1 MARTAAEE
9 KRAKQDAVLSQVLS
23 QKSSAR
29 EAASREAARRRGA
42 VFVRLFAWVFAAF
55 AAVAAV
61 GVGGYFLA
69 DALPVESPVD
79 APATGAEDLA
89 DFRLPTLEGR
99 ELGPPDY
106 RGQVVVAE
114 LWATWCGPCR
124 LQAQYIEQVRAE
136 YADDE
141 VAFLAINTG
150 EEKAKVRQYVAK
162 TPFPYP
168 VLLDPAETLSERF
181 GVSGLP
187 TVMVV
192 DPQGRIVYLK
202 TGVQDATTLKE
213 QIEAAR
219 S

>member
-1 MARTAAEE
+1 MTPNSET
-9 KRAKQDAVLSQVLS
+9 QDAEIFDIVAPPSDG
-23 QKSSAR
+23 SAN
-29 EAASREAARRRGA
+29 RRGS
-42 VFVRLFAWVFAAF
+42 VLVRLVVWIFAAT
-55 AAVAAV
+55 AAVAVV
-61 GVGGYFLA
+61 GVGGSFLA
-69 DALPVESPVD
+69 TALPVESPADSSTSV
-79 APATGAEDLA
+79 TGALEA
-89 DFRLPTLEGR
+89 AEFRLPSLDGR
-99 ELGPPDY
+99 DLGPPDY
-106 RGQVVVAE
+106 RGRVVVAE

-124 LQAQYIEQVRAE
+124 LQAKHIEEVRST

-150 EEKAKVRQYVAK
+150 EDEGKVRQYVAK

-168 VLLDPAETLSERF
+168 VLLDPAETLSIRY

-192 DPQGRIVYLK
+192 DPEGRIVFLK
-202 TGVQDATTLKE
+202 TGVQDAAALRE